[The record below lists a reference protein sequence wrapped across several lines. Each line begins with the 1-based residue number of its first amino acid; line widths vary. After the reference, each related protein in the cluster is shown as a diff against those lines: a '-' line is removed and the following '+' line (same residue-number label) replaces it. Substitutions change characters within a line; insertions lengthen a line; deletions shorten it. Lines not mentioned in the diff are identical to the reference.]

1 MDEIVNRTM
10 WAWSRMLIG
19 MGIIGVLLW
28 QLGTGAFLDGLRV
41 IDARTVLAALAIG
54 LGTTVCSAG
63 RWCLVAR
70 RLGLRLSL
78 RGGVEAYY
86 RALFLNAVLP
96 AGVLGDV
103 HRAVRH
109 GRQEGDVGRGVRAVM
124 LERFAGQVVVV
135 GIAVPVLL
143 ARPAVVPARF
153 HGAVVTSAAVV
164 AAVTVAASAVAVLV
178 GRRWTHSGSRW
189 RRASAVS
196 LGDLRRGLLA
206 RDAWPGVA
214 LLSVLA
220 FAGHLALFLVAARA
234 AGADAPVA
242 RLLPLMVLTLLAMG
256 VPVNVGGWGP
266 REGVAALAFAA
277 AGLSAAQGLTAA
289 VVFGVLALV
298 ASLPGAVVLLRPVVA
313 RRVATL
319 PLRRVPLRR
328 VPVRPVPV
336 RPVPVRRIATLLAGR
351 PDGSP
356 S

>member
-1 MDEIVNRTM
+1 M
-10 WAWSRMLIG
+10 WAWSRVLVG
-19 MGIIGVLLW
+19 AGIIGVLLW
-28 QLGTGAFLDGLRV
+28 QLGTRAFLDGLRV
-41 IDARTVLAALAIG
+41 IDARTVFAALAIG
-54 LGTTVCSAG
+54 LGTTLCCAA

-78 RGGVEAYY
+78 RGAVEDYY

-109 GRQEGDVGRGVRAVM
+109 GRQEGDVGRGVRAVV

-143 ARPAVVPARF
+143 ARPAVIPERF

-164 AAVTVAASAVAVLV
+164 AAVTAAAAAVAVLA
-178 GRRWTHSGSRW
+178 GKRWTHSGSRW
-189 RRASAVS
+189 RRASAAS

-206 RDAWPGVA
+206 RDAWPGVT
-214 LLSVLA
+214 LLSALA
-220 FAGHLALFLVAARA
+220 FAGHLAMFLLAARA
-234 AGADAPVA
+234 AGASAPVA
-242 RLLPLMVLTLLAMG
+242 QLLPLMVLTLLAMG

-289 VVFGVLALV
+289 VVYGVLALV
-298 ASLPGAVVLLRPVVA
+298 AGLPGAFVLLWPVVA
-313 RRVATL
+313 RRVAAL
-319 PLRRVPLRR
+319 PAGRVAPRPAGRVAPL
-328 VPVRPVPV
+328 P
-336 RPVPVRRIATLLAGR
+336 ASALAGR